1 MFINKIL
8 VALDRSELSKQIFE
22 QALALA
28 KVTQASLMLLH
39 VLSTEEEGSPYVP
52 IVYSGYS
59 GLNYYSAVQSQTLE
73 VYQEQW
79 NAFKHQ
85 SLEMLKSYYAQAD
98 IAGVTT
104 EFSQNS
110 GNPGRCICDV
120 SRSWGADLIIMGR
133 RGNTGLKEL
142 FLGSVSNYVL
152 HHAPCSVHIVHLP
165 IVAKKTEDAQQTES
179 VSI

>member
-59 GLNYYSAVQSQTLE
+59 GLNYYSAVRGQTLE

-79 NAFKHQ
+79 NAFKRE
-85 SLEMLKSYYAQAD
+85 SLEMLQSFYAQAD

-110 GNPGRCICDV
+110 GSPGRCICDV

-152 HHAPCSVHIVHLP
+152 HHAACSVHIVHLP
-165 IVAKKTEDAQQTES
+165 VVAKITEVAQQTES
-179 VSI
+179 VST